1 MASSLAAQLA
11 QIAVQSKSSLNVKA
25 QKAAH
30 SKSLIFEPKIA
41 ANQSFQALYTICN
54 EGFEELCLL
63 DARFRPF
70 ATTLFSEQSQEED
83 RTQMTAAE
91 NAELDNKI
99 NAFLR
104 LAGSRLRIMPAIK
117 AIEWLVRRFRIH
129 EENTSVLL
137 TTFLPYHTIPVFVT
151 VLSILPATLPAEY
164 RFLMPYIKSLTA
176 PSRAVLVRQAIHQ
189 AAFLDTLTEYTLE
202 ACRNQQHYSALIS
215 FWGSTMTEALN
226 GLLENARSGRASIQR
241 DNDQALLQRFGHIFG
256 EAMLLKKV
264 SSLQVAAY
272 MAVSMF
278 AAKGNLDDAV
288 LSAFMEQV
296 VHGWTAE
303 TVRPGLVCLS
313 ILAQYRGA
321 KQMGSKVTKALLKVS
336 DVGGV
341 IVDIGRRQRVDKLAN
356 GLCIALV
363 DRLIKKG
370 DARGLSVIRSVLVG
384 QVLREQQI
392 KVIFKTLLVAAH
404 QLGDEV
410 DPNGQV
416 RKELGTALIDLS
428 RHTGNSSEI
437 IQKAIE
443 EEELDIEEMEMKLD
457 VKIRQQ
463 ITATAPVDDEMDVD
477 RKVPA
482 QDVRVL
488 MQQQSDDAITLPSS
502 LSAEADEASVALSQL
517 FLRVVAQSI
526 EEPQLLTE
534 FAAIPAL
541 HRSTA
546 VGDATF
552 AAFMVRIWSGPYPT
566 FARAGALDA
575 VKQRLLE
582 DDADG
587 KDLQAIIPYCMVAL
601 LDSSRKVRR
610 VAADLLTRLGELYP
624 PQSKGKKQD
633 AWGAGGFYA
642 DGVKTQSMGPEVVAK
657 LLHDIIVPALEE
669 CVMDEAHLIVVL
681 QAGVDSS
688 AKTKATS
695 ISQAARQSILTSLA
709 SHVVATPLLRVKST
723 LLTLLNRIKG
733 VSSTTRTKVLLPA
746 FRWWADLTEEQ
757 TAEACAKEQLDPIQL
772 DLRFTETIVPNDP
785 EGLAFLLSIVGETSE
800 SRRQKLVRASFQRLQ
815 VMWPTMKQ
823 DTQFDV
829 AETMLQIYQRPPPA
843 QDREDTIAAEAGV
856 LLKNV
861 ELSTAT
867 LAQFLDAVQSR
878 SKMVTGSPPSK
889 RRRTS
894 TEANTAVQSYSA
906 ADLSRILR
914 DVTFIL
920 QLVEGSKPQSH
931 PELLPNL
938 FDTLGELQRL
948 TAVVDSE
955 LGYLQNLVLT
965 SLIAMVPEYRTNKNL
980 KINRSGGHGD
990 LLANCI
996 QKTSSPIVQNSALL
1010 LIASLA
1016 TAAPDVVLH
1025 SIMPIFTFMGA
1036 SVLRQNDDYSAHV
1049 VNQTIKEVVPPLME
1063 SLRKGN
1069 RNPIAGATEL
1079 LVSFVTAY
1087 EHMPSHRKHD
1097 LFVTLVDTLGPEEFL
1112 FALLAML
1119 IDKYGATPEVE
1130 SFAADLLAHYSAEV
1144 QLQTLVK
1151 LLNLITDIFSSKP
1164 SMSTT
1169 LLGVGDV
1176 LRPKNAQKTALKQL
1190 TIFPGLLS
1198 GKKLKREI
1206 NVLSERDDMET
1217 SKMRELYAS
1226 LLQGTLSLAE
1236 TVKADKELHECC
1248 GSSLANL
1255 LHLLSIGEFIKSVE
1269 SLQDQTEMA
1278 IRRKVLRA
1286 LEVRVEKEST
1296 SDAASRT
1303 ALLGFLPQL
1312 TAAIRD
1318 TDDIKY
1324 KHTAVAC
1331 IDKIAEKY
1339 GKKDPEAVA
1348 AAASTIAGAH
1358 CLGTPDAG
1366 LRVMALLCLTSLVDV
1381 LQDGILPVLSLA
1393 VPQAILY
1400 IKQSLEGGD
1409 ALDELHNASYAFVS
1423 ALAQHLP
1430 YMITGSYLDQVLA
1443 ASNES
1448 AMGDMGDDAD
1458 DSRLNCLRFL
1468 ARKVDPKVFF
1478 TALECNWAFASQTG
1492 GQAVSEYIDILGV
1505 AIDSQPKSV
1514 VGKNVTTLSNIL
1526 VKVLDLRRER
1536 HVEGDGLSDAESDQI
1551 GKIEASLNEV
1561 ALKMIYKLNDAAF
1574 RPVFTNIVEWSTKL
1588 PKSDANGRL
1597 QRRYSLYG
1605 FLEVFFGTLKSLIT
1619 SYATYVVDDAV
1630 AVISGTDVRV
1640 AEQRRLWN
1648 RVLQTLARSFEHDQD
1663 DFWQTPAHFG
1673 AVAPVLAAQ
1682 FEHAP
1687 ATDVTLAL
1695 VPAVVE
1701 LARAADSQDH
1711 QKALNTAVLKHLR
1724 SEQAAVRLAAV
1735 RCQQELTDKLG
1746 EEWLSALPEMLPYI
1760 SELQDDDDEV
1770 VERETHRWI
1779 VKIEA
1784 VLGESLDS
1792 MLQ

>member
-1 MASSLAAQLA
+1 MSEIAGLWHPPLPQATSLTRA
-11 QIAVQSKSSLNVKA
+11 
-25 QKAAH
+25 
-30 SKSLIFEPKIA
+30 P
-41 ANQSFQALYTICN
+41 
-54 EGFEELCLL
+54 
-63 DARFRPF
+63 R
-70 ATTLFSEQSQEED
+70 
-83 RTQMTAAE
+83 
-91 NAELDNKI
+91 
-99 NAFLR
+99 
-104 LAGSRLRIMPAIK
+104 
-117 AIEWLVRRFRIH
+117 RIH

-137 TTFLPYHTIPVFVT
+137 TTFLPYHSIPVFVT
-151 VLSILPATLPAEY
+151 VLSVLPATLPAEY
-164 RFLMPYIKSLTA
+164 RWLQPYIKSLTS
-176 PSRAVLVRQAIHQ
+176 PSRAVLVREAIHVP
-189 AAFLDTLTEYTLE
+189 AFLDAFTEYTLE
-202 ACRNQQHYSALIS
+202 ACRNQQQYQSLVS
-215 FWGSTMTEALN
+215 FWGSIMTEALN
-226 GLLENARSGRASIQR
+226 GLLENARSGRSSIQR
-241 DNDQALLQRFGHIFG
+241 DNNQALLQRFGTVFN
-256 EAMLLKKV
+256 ESLMLKKAP
-264 SSLQVAAY
+264 SLQIASY

-296 VHGWTAE
+296 VYGWTTE
-303 TVRPGLVCLS
+303 TVRQGMICLA
-313 ILAQYRGA
+313 ILAQYRGP
-321 KQMGSKVTKALLKVS
+321 KQMTSKVTKAILKVT
-336 DVGGV
+336 DVGDLV
-341 IVDIGRRQRVDKLAN
+341 VEIGQRQRVDKLAN
-356 GLCIALV
+356 GLCIALI
-363 DRLIKKG
+363 DRLLKKA
-370 DARGLSVIRSVLVG
+370 DARCLPVIRALLVG
-384 QVLREQQI
+384 QVLREQQV
-392 KVIFKTLLVAAH
+392 KVIFKSLFAVGH
-404 QLGDEV
+404 RLGEEV

-416 RKELGTALIDLS
+416 CKEVGAVLIDLS
-428 RHTGNSSEI
+428 RHSGKSSEV
-437 IQKAIE
+437 IQKIIE
-443 EEELDIEEMEMKLD
+443 DGEVDVEALEMKLD

-463 ITATAPVDDEMDVD
+463 NVLAAPTGDEMDVD
-477 RKVPA
+477 RKAPV
-482 QDVRVL
+482 QDVRAL
-488 MQQQSDDAITLPSS
+488 LKQQADEPAALPSS
-502 LSAEADEASVALSQL
+502 LTAETDEAYLALSQL
-517 FLRVVAQSI
+517 YPRIIAQSS
-526 EEPQLLTE
+526 EEPQLLTD
-534 FAAIPAL
+534 FVSLPAL
-541 HRSTA
+541 NRATA

-566 FARAGALDA
+566 LARAGALDA
-575 VKQRLLE
+575 IKQRLLE

-601 LDSSRKVRR
+601 LDSSRNVRR
-610 VAADLLTRLGELYP
+610 VAADLLARLGELYP
-624 PQSKGKKQD
+624 PQNKGKKQD
-633 AWGAGGFYA
+633 AWGPGGFYA
-642 DGVKTQSMGPEVVAK
+642 EGVKTQSMGHEVVAK
-657 LLHDIIVPALEE
+657 LLHDIIMPALEE

-688 AKTKATS
+688 AKTKQTS
-695 ISQAARQSILTSLA
+695 ISQSARQSILTSLA

-746 FRWWADLTEEQ
+746 FRWWADLSEEQ
-757 TAEACAKEQLDPIQL
+757 TAEVCTKEQLDPIQL
-772 DLRFTETIVPNDP
+772 DLRFTETIVPNDA
-785 EGLAFLLSIVGETSE
+785 EGLTFLLSIVGDTTTT
-800 SRRQKLVRASFQRLQ
+800 RRRKLVRASFQRLQ
-815 VMWPTMKQ
+815 VMWPSMKQ
-823 DTQFDV
+823 ETQFDV
-829 AETMLQIYQRPPPA
+829 AETMLQIYQRPPTSENE
-843 QDREDTIAAEAGV
+843 EDTIAAEAGV
-856 LLKNV
+856 LLKHV

-867 LAQFLDAVQSR
+867 LAQFLDAVQTR
-878 SKMVTGSPPSK
+878 SKSVTGSPPSK

-894 TEANTAVQSYSA
+894 TEANNVAQSYSA

-920 QLVEGSKPQSH
+920 QLVEGSKPASH

-938 FDTLGELQRL
+938 FDTLAELQRL
-948 TAVVDSE
+948 TAVVGSE

-980 KINRSGGHGD
+980 KISRSGGHGD

-1063 SLRKGN
+1063 SLKKGN
-1069 RNPIAGATEL
+1069 RDPIAGATEL
-1079 LVSFVTAY
+1079 LVSFATAY
-1087 EHMPSHRKHD
+1087 EHIPSHRKHD
-1097 LFVTLVDTLGPEEFL
+1097 LFVTLVDTLGPDEFL
-1112 FALLAML
+1112 FALLSML
-1119 IDKYGATPEVE
+1119 VDKYGATPAIE
-1130 SFAADLLAHYSAEV
+1130 SFAADLLAHYSAGV

-1164 SMSTT
+1164 SIAST

-1176 LRPKNAQKTALKQL
+1176 LTPKDPQQTALKQL
-1190 TIFPGLLS
+1190 TVFPNLLS

-1206 NVLSERDDMET
+1206 NALAQRDDMET

-1226 LLQGTLSLAE
+1226 LLQGTLALAE
-1236 TVKADKELHECC
+1236 TVKADKALHECC

-1269 SLQDQTEMA
+1269 NLQDQTEMA
-1278 IRRKVLRA
+1278 IRRKVLSA
-1286 LEVRVEKEST
+1286 LEVRVEQESV
-1296 SDAASRT
+1296 SDATSRA

-1324 KHTAVAC
+1324 KRTAVSC
-1331 IDKIAEKY
+1331 VDKIAEKY
-1339 GKKDPEAVA
+1339 GKKDPEAVTA
-1348 AAASTIAGAH
+1348 AAATIAGVH
-1358 CLGTPDAG
+1358 CLGMPDAG

-1381 LQDGILPVLSLA
+1381 LQDGILSVLSLA

-1400 IKQSLEGGD
+1400 VKQSLEGGE
-1409 ALDELHNASYAFVS
+1409 ALDELHNASYGFIT

-1430 YMITGSYLDQVLA
+1430 YMITGSYLDEVLA

-1468 ARKVDPKVFF
+1468 ARKVDPKVFL
-1478 TALECNWAFASQTG
+1478 TALDKNWASASGTG
-1492 GQAVSEYIDILGV
+1492 GQVRGLRAILYMTSELTSVCQAVTEYIDVMGV

-1514 VGKNVTTLSNIL
+1514 IGKNVTTLSNIL

-1536 HVEGDGLSDAESDQI
+1536 YVAGGGLTEGESEHI
-1551 GKIEASLNEV
+1551 GKIESSLNDV

-1574 RPVFTNIVEWSTKL
+1574 RPVFTSMVEWSANL
-1588 PKSDANGRL
+1588 PQSDAEGRL

-1605 FLEVFFGTLKSLIT
+1605 FLEVFFGTLKSIIT

-1630 AVISGTDVRV
+1630 AVVTGSDVRV
-1640 AEQRRLWN
+1640 PEQRHLWN

-1673 AVAPVLAAQ
+1673 AVAPALTGQFAHAA
-1682 FEHAP
+1682 A
-1687 ATDVTLAL
+1687 ADLTLAL

-1711 QKALNTAVLKHLR
+1711 QKELNTSILKHLR